1 MRTLFVVD
9 PLDGLDASLDTSIGL
24 MHAAQALGVEVWA
37 AEARHLEVVDRRAV
51 ARARAVKLAPSTPVE
66 GCRWTVPDPW
76 YAAGPEEALRLDDV
90 DAVFLRLEPPVDQDF
105 LAATYV
111 LDLVGRADHDTD
123 HDNAHDRPTT
133 AMVNSPGGLR
143 ACSEHLLGLSFP
155 DLVPPTVVTASGET
169 LRAFLA
175 EHGRIVVKPVDGF
188 SGRGVFLLAQHDPNL
203 GSIIETATSAGR
215 RAVVAQP
222 YLPEV
227 EAGNKRIYVLDGVAV
242 GASLRHPV
250 PGDFRIVSP
259 DGPAELTDRDLHIV
273 RRLAPTLR
281 AYGLRC
287 VGLDVIGD
295 HLIEVNVT
303 SPGALRKADALLG
316 TTYCAD
322 LVSHVLTHTT
332 WKEPS

>member
-24 MHAAQALGVEVWA
+24 MHAAQGLGVEVWA
-37 AEARHLEVVDRRAV
+37 TEARGLEVVDGQAV
-51 ARARAVKLAPSTPVE
+51 ARARALKLAPSTPTT

-76 YAAGPEEALRLDDV
+76 YGAGPVEQLRLDDV
-90 DAVFLRLEPPVDQDF
+90 DAVFMRLEPPVDLDF

-111 LDLVGRADHDTD
+111 LDLVD
-123 HDNAHDRPTT
+123 PSST
-133 AMVNSPGGLR
+133 AMVNAPAGLR

-155 DLVPPTVVTASGET
+155 DLVPPTVVTAAAATIRE
-169 LRAFLA
+169 FLG

-188 SGRGVFLLAQHDPNL
+188 GGRGVFLVSTSDPNL
-203 GSIIETATSAGR
+203 ASVIETSTRSGT

-222 YLPEV
+222 YLTEV
-227 EAGNKRIYVLDGVAV
+227 EAGNKRIYLLDGVAV

-259 DGPAELTDRDLHIV
+259 DGPAPLTTRDREIV
-273 RRLAPTLR
+273 QRLAPTLQR
-281 AYGLRC
+281 HGLRC

-322 LVSHVLTHTT
+322 LVEHVLTHPT
-332 WKEPS
+332 WKELS

>member
-1 MRTLFVVD
+1 MKTLFVVD

-24 MHAAQALGVEVWA
+24 MHAAQGLGVEVWA
-37 AEARHLEVVDRRAV
+37 TEARGLEVVGGRAV
-51 ARARAVKLAPSTPVE
+51 ARARALRLAPSTPTQ

-76 YAAGPEEALRLDDV
+76 YDAGSEEQLRLDDV
-90 DAVFLRLEPPVDQDF
+90 AAVFMRLEPPVDLDF

-111 LDLVGRADHDTD
+111 LDLVGRDDAD
-123 HDNAHDRPTT
+123 APTT
-133 AMVNSPGGLR
+133 AMVNAPGGLR

-155 DLVPPTVVTASGET
+155 DLVPPTVVTS
-169 LRAFLA
+169 RADTIKGFLD
-175 EHGRIVVKPVDGF
+175 EHERIVVKPVDGF
-188 SGRGVFLLAQHDPNL
+188 SGRGVFLVSQRDPNL
-203 GSIIETATSAGR
+203 ASIIETSTCSGR

-227 EAGNKRIYVLDGVAV
+227 EAGNKRVYVVDGVAV
-242 GASLRHPV
+242 GATIRHPV

-259 DGPAELTDRDLHIV
+259 DGAAELTDRDREIV
-273 RRLAPTLR
+273 RRLAPTLETH
-281 AYGLRC
+281 GLRC

-303 SPGALRKADALLG
+303 SPGALRKADGLLG
-316 TTYCAD
+316 TTYCVD
-322 LVSHVLTHTT
+322 LVEHVLTHTT

>member
-1 MRTLFVVD
+1 MRTVFVVD

-24 MHAAQALGVEVWA
+24 MHAAQDLGAEVWA
-37 AEARHLEVVDRRAV
+37 TEARHLEIVGGRAV
-51 ARARAVKLAPSTPVE
+51 ARARALKLAPSTPEV

-76 YAAGPEEALRLDDV
+76 YDAGPEEQLRLADI
-90 DAVFLRLEPPVDQDF
+90 DAVFMRLEPPVDLDY

-111 LDLVGRADHDTD
+111 LDHVDPGATALV
-123 HDNAHDRPTT
+123 NA
-133 AMVNSPGGLR
+133 PGGLR

-155 DLVPPTVVTASGET
+155 DLVPPTVVTAHGESI
-169 LRAFLA
+169 RSFLS
-175 EHGRIVVKPVDGF
+175 EHGRVVVKPVDGF
-188 SGRGVFLLAQHDPNL
+188 SGRGVFVLNQGDPNL
-203 GSIIETATSAGR
+203 ASIIEMSTVGGTR
-215 RAVVAQP
+215 TVVAQP
-222 YLPEV
+222 YLAEV

-242 GASLRHPV
+242 GASIRHPV

-259 DGPAELTDRDLHIV
+259 DGPADLSDRDVQIV
-273 RRLAPTLR
+273 DRLAPTLR
-281 AYGLRC
+281 AHGLRC
-287 VGLDVIGD
+287 VGLDVIGE

-332 WKEPS
+332 WKAPS

>member
-1 MRTLFVVD
+1 MKALFVID
-9 PLDGLDASLDTSIGL
+9 PLDGLDAALDTSIGL
-24 MHAAQALGVEVWA
+24 MHAAEELGVEVWA
-37 AEARHLEVVDRRAV
+37 TEARHLEVVDGRPV
-51 ARARAVKLAPSTPVE
+51 AWARVLELAPSVPAG

-76 YAAGPEEALRLDDV
+76 YDAGPEAQLRLDDV
-90 DAVFLRLEPPVDQDF
+90 AAVFLRLEPPVDPDF

-111 LDLVGRADHDTD
+111 LDLVD
-123 HDNAHDRPTT
+123 PTT
-133 AMVNSPGGLR
+133 TALVNAPGGLR

-155 DLVPPTVVTASGET
+155 DLVPPTVVTARADT

-175 EHGRIVVKPVDGF
+175 DHERIVVKPVDGF
-188 SGRGVFLLAQHDPNL
+188 SGRGVFLVSGSDPNL
-203 GSIIETATSAGR
+203 GSIVEASTRGGTR
-215 RAVVAQP
+215 TVVAQP

-242 GASLRHPV
+242 GASIRHPV

-259 DGPAELTDRDLHIV
+259 DGPAELADRDHEIV
-273 RRLAPTLR
+273 ARLAPTLK
-281 AYGLRC
+281 AHGLRC

-316 TTYCAD
+316 KTYCAD
-322 LVSHVLTHTT
+322 LVEHVLTHTT

>member
-1 MRTLFVVD
+1 MRTVFVVD

-24 MHAAQALGVEVWA
+24 MHAAQELGVEVWA
-37 AEARHLEVVDRRAV
+37 TEARHLEIIDGRAV
-51 ARARAVKLAPSTPVE
+51 ARARALKLAPSVPMA
-66 GCRWTVPDPW
+66 GCRWSVPDPW
-76 YAAGPEEALRLDDV
+76 YDAGPEEQLRLDDV
-90 DAVFLRLEPPVDQDF
+90 QAVFMRLEPPVDLDF

-111 LDLVGRADHDTD
+111 LDHVD
-123 HDNAHDRPTT
+123 PTVT
-133 AMVNSPGGLR
+133 AMVNAPGGLR

-155 DLVPPTVVTASGET
+155 DLVPPTVVTARGET
-169 LRAFLA
+169 IRDFLA

-188 SGRGVFLLAQHDPNL
+188 SGRGVFLLSQHDPNL
-203 GSIIETATSAGR
+203 ASVLETCTSGGL

-222 YLPEV
+222 YLPQV

-242 GASLRHPV
+242 GASIRHPV

-259 DGPAELTDRDLHIV
+259 DGPAELTPRDLEIV
-273 RRLAPTLR
+273 GRLAPSLR
-281 AYGLRC
+281 EHGLRC

-322 LVSHVLTHTT
+322 LVSHVLTHTS
-332 WKEPS
+332 WKAPT